1 MRRTKSGLPK
11 YCGWNIDQHGKR
23 RVRFRKHGLSTYLA
37 GIPWSEDFMR
47 QYAAAL
53 EGVNVQ
59 AKNAGAK
66 RTKPGS
72 FDALCV
78 SYYRSPE
85 FRGLK
90 SSTQT
95 MRRNIIERFRL
106 AHGEKPIKGLSRRHV
121 ADIIGAKADT
131 PEAANNLLKVLR
143 VLLAY
148 AVDQNMIE
156 SNPAAGVKKYRSR
169 GDGFHAWTES
179 EIAQFQERHPIGT
192 RAGLAIALLLYTA
205 QRRGDV
211 IRMGWQH
218 VSGDTIAMRQEK
230 TDTPLLIPLH
240 PELARALASAAH
252 QLDLLGHREGRP
264 IHRRRIR
271 QLVSRPMQRGRPA
284 AMLRSRVA
292 QSGGDPAGQCRLQH
306 RPDQGHHRSQIAVR
320 GCPVHA
326 RGGSA
331 AARPSSDD
339 HPAGGGKR
347 TGFVQPCDPAGQN
360 GEQVMESKRQNSVGG
375 DPGWIRTSDPQRCCL
390 R

>member
-11 YCGWNIDQHGKR
+11 YCGWNIDRHGKR
-23 RVRFRKHGLSTYLA
+23 RVRFRNRGFSTYLA

-85 FRGLK
+85 FRSLK

-169 GDGFHAWTES
+169 GEGFHTWTEA
-179 EIAQFQERHPIGT
+179 EIAQFQAKHPIGT
-192 RAGLAIALLLYTA
+192 RAGSALALLLYTA

-240 PELARALASAAH
+240 PELARALASVPRTNLTFLVTEKGAPFTSAGFGNWFRDQCNAAG
-252 QLDLLGHREGRP
+252 L
-264 IHRRRIR
+264 R
-271 QLVSRPMQRGRPA
+271 QCSAHG
-284 AMLRSRVA
+284 LRK
-292 QSGGDPAGQCRLQH
+292 
-306 RPDQGHHRSQIAVR
+306 
-320 GCPVHA
+320 
-326 RGGSA
+326 A
-331 AARPSSDD
+331 AATRLAN
-339 HPAGGGKR
+339 AGCSTDQIKAI
-347 TGFVQPCDPAGQN
+347 TGHKSVSEVARYTRAADQRRLARQAMTIQLGAES
-360 GEQVMESKRQNSVGG
+360 EQDLSNLPTRLDK
-375 DPGWIRTSDPQRCCL
+375 TACK
-390 R
+390 

>member
-23 RVRFRKHGLSTYLA
+23 RVRFRKRGLSTYLA

-47 QYAAAL
+47 AYAAAL
-53 EGVNVQ
+53 EGVSVQ

-66 RTKPGS
+66 RTRPGS

-143 VLLAY
+143 GLLAY

-156 SNPAAGVKKYRSR
+156 SNPAAGVKKNRSR
-169 GDGFHAWTES
+169 GEGVHTGTES

-240 PELARALASAAH
+240 PELARALASVPRTNLTFLVTEKGAPFTGAGFGNWFRDQCNAAGLWQCSAH
-252 QLDLLGHREGRP
+252 G
-264 IHRRRIR
+264 
-271 QLVSRPMQRGRPA
+271 
-284 AMLRSRVA
+284 LRK
-292 QSGGDPAGQCRLQH
+292 
-306 RPDQGHHRSQIAVR
+306 
-320 GCPVHA
+320 
-326 RGGSA
+326 A
-331 AARPSSDD
+331 AATRLAN
-339 HPAGGGKR
+339 AGCSTDQIKAI
-347 TGFVQPCDPAGQN
+347 TGHKSLSEVARYTRAADQRRLARQAMTIQLGAES
-360 GEQVMESKRQNSVGG
+360 EQDLSNLSTRLDKTASK
-375 DPGWIRTSDPQRCCL
+375 
-390 R
+390 